1 MLLLS
6 QPPQFTYQSNRQR
19 TNFRYFICN
28 DVMRGCPNGVVVV
41 MHIRQLVLEWRK
53 ELSTIG
59 LAGLQ
64 QIDDIYALA
73 YQCLCRSFRSSK
85 IVGQVSKVI
94 PQSEPSLTIPTL
106 PAVKEAWTHS
116 GQSQDVN

>member
-1 MLLLS
+1 MELKLFLCLCITEGYS
-6 QPPQFTYQSNRQR
+6 LCSYDHSYCITNVVQSNRQR

-73 YQCLCRSFRSSK
+73 YQCLCRSFWRSK
-85 IVGQVSKVI
+85 IVDQVSKVI
-94 PQSEPSLTIPTL
+94 PTE
-106 PAVKEAWTHS
+106 
-116 GQSQDVN
+116 